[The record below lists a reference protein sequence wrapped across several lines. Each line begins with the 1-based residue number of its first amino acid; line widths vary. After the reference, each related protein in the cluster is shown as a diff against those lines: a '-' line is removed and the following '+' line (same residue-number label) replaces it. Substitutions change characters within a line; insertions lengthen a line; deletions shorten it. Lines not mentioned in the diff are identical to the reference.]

1 MRNYFYYNGKSS
13 ADFDFYVA
21 NKNQFNGARKR
32 VETFAIPGRNGTLS
46 IADGSYENQ
55 DVTYTM
61 YGSGD
66 IRENL
71 RVLRNFLGSVSGYAE
86 LTDTFDPEYYQR
98 ARYIEALQVTVSDRK
113 NASFDV
119 VFDCDPRK
127 FSQSGKRLK
136 EVITG
141 ATIKNP
147 FRTVSKP
154 LIRAYGTGTLTV
166 NGVSVQVTAADVYT
180 DIDSEIEEAYKD
192 SVNCNSNIVV
202 SKFPILSPGTN
213 NISFS
218 GFSKVEI
225 RPNWWTL

>member
-71 RVLRNFLGSVSGYAE
+71 RVLRDFLGSVSGYAE
-86 LTDTFDPEYYQR
+86 LTDTYDPEYYQR
-98 ARYIEALQVTVSDRK
+98 ARYAEGLQVQTSDRK
-113 NASFDV
+113 NASFDL

-127 FSQSGKRLK
+127 FLKNGKRMI
-136 EVITG
+136 EITSG
-141 ATIKNP
+141 AALKNP
-147 FRTVSKP
+147 FKTTAKP
-154 LIRAYGTGTLTV
+154 LIRAYGTGTIMIGSTT
-166 NGVSVQVTAADVYT
+166 VQVTAADVYT
-180 DIDSEIEEAYKD
+180 DIDSEIENAYKGP
-192 SVNCNSNIVV
+192 VNCNSNIVLNN
-202 SKFPILSPGTN
+202 FPVLLPGIN
-213 NISFS
+213 NISFT

-225 RPNWWTL
+225 RPNWWTI